1 MAYQALYRTYRPE
14 RFGQMA
20 GQKHITTI
28 LMNQVREGQFSHA
41 YLFCGS
47 RGTGKTT
54 TARILAKA
62 INCLHPENGEP
73 CLRCESCRTAAQQN
87 ADIIEIDAASN
98 TGVDNIRNLIS
109 QAQFAPL
116 QLKYRVFIID
126 EVHMLSAGAF
136 NALLKTLEEPPE
148 HVVFIL
154 ATTEPQKL
162 PATIISR
169 CQRFDFHRLT
179 VPEIISYMQ
188 HILKA
193 DGASVDPDGLR
204 LIARAADGGMRDA
217 LSLLDQCLSFCG
229 EKVTAGD
236 VQTVLGVM
244 DEDFLFDM
252 ADKLLSGDARGAL
265 MSLDQVVRQGRDM
278 TVTAGELAGHMRA
291 LLLAKACGDC
301 ADLLACTADRMAR
314 YEKQA
319 AKHAG
324 ARILYAMERLM
335 AVQNDMRYY
344 PSPRMLLE
352 TVLVRI
358 AQPVD
363 DDSVEALCAR
373 LALVEEKLKD
383 ISLNGVPA
391 APAPAANPAITRA
404 AGPAASS
411 EETPPWEDYLP
422 EPPPEEGYLP
432 AEAYEAPAPGP
443 GAAPEPKPQP
453 EPVSYRPEPKPES
466 PAPQAAAPQPQ
477 PAPKPAAGGDADALW
492 KQVLGRVQKSNALV
506 HRSAAYG
513 RATELTEDQL
523 TITFPAEY
531 ASKLRML
538 NAKSAAIIQGELDAL
553 KPGVKL
559 LLREGGSDSDVADLV
574 GMFKDKLTIT

>member
-14 RFGQMA
+14 TFGQLA

-28 LMNQVREGQFSHA
+28 LMNQVREGQLSHA

-62 INCLHPENGEP
+62 INCLRPENGEP
-73 CLRCESCRTAAQQN
+73 CLACDSCRTAAEQN

-98 TGVDNIRNLIS
+98 NSVENVRDLIS

-126 EVHMLSAGAF
+126 EVHMLSGSAF

-179 VPEIISYMQ
+179 VPEIIGYMQ
-188 HILKA
+188 YILKA
-193 DGASVDPDGLR
+193 DGASVEPDGLR
-204 LIARAADGGMRDA
+204 IIARAADGGMRDA

-229 EKVTAGD
+229 GQVTARD
-236 VQTVLGVM
+236 VQSVLGIM

-252 ADKLLSGDARGAL
+252 ADKLLLGDARGAL
-265 MSLDQVVRQGRDM
+265 LSLDDVVRQGRDM
-278 TVTAGELAGHMRA
+278 AVFAGDLAGHMRS

-301 ADLLACTADRMAR
+301 ADILAVTADRMAR
-314 YEKQA
+314 YQKQA
-319 AKHAG
+319 SKHPNT
-324 ARILYAMERLM
+324 RILYAMEQLM
-335 AVQNDMRYY
+335 RVQSDMRYF

-363 DDSVEALCAR
+363 DSSVEALSAR
-373 LALVEEKLKD
+373 LALVEEQLK
-383 ISLNGVPA
+383 NGVPGAPAAQAAAPVQAVPAPKA
-391 APAPAANPAITRA
+391 APAY
-404 AGPAASS
+404 
-411 EETPPWEDYLP
+411 EEDYLP

-432 AEAYEAPAPGP
+432 EEVYEPQAPAP
-443 GAAPEPKPQP
+443 ASAEAPRPQSQP
-453 EPVSYRPEPKPES
+453 EPVSNRPEPRPES
-466 PAPQAAAPQPQ
+466 PTPQAAAPQPR

-492 KQVLGRVQKSNALV
+492 KQVLARVQKVNALV
-506 HRSAAYG
+506 HRSAAFG
-513 RATELTEDQL
+513 QATALTEDQL
-523 TITFPAEY
+523 TVTFPAEY
-531 ASKLRML
+531 AAKLSML
-538 NAKSAAIIQGELDAL
+538 NARSVAVIQGELDAL
-553 KPGVKL
+553 KPGVRL
-559 LLREGGSDSDVADLV
+559 FLREGESDSDVADLV
-574 GMFKDKLTIT
+574 GLFKDKLTIT

>member
-28 LMNQVREGQFSHA
+28 LMNQVREGQPSHA

-73 CLRCESCRTAAQQN
+73 CLACDSCRTAAGQN

-98 TGVDNIRNLIS
+98 NSVENVRDLIS

-126 EVHMLSAGAF
+126 EVHMLSGSAF

-179 VPEIISYMQ
+179 VPEIIGYMQ
-188 HILKA
+188 YILKA
-193 DGASVDPDGLR
+193 DGASVEPDGLR
-204 LIARAADGGMRDA
+204 IIARAADGGMRDA

-229 EKVTAGD
+229 GKVTAKD
-236 VQTVLGVM
+236 VQSVLGIM

-252 ADKLLSGDARGAL
+252 TDKLLGSDARGAL
-265 MSLDQVVRQGRDM
+265 TSLDEVVRQGRDM
-278 TVTAGELAGHMRA
+278 AVFAGELAGHLRA
-291 LLLAKACGDC
+291 ILLAKACGDC
-301 ADLLACTADRMAR
+301 ADLLACTEDRMAR

-319 AKHAG
+319 SKHAN
-324 ARILYAMERLM
+324 ARILYAMEQLM
-335 AVQNDMRYY
+335 KVQGDMRYF

-363 DDSVEALCAR
+363 DGSVEALSAR
-373 LALVEEKLKD
+373 LALLENKLKE
-383 ISLNGVPA
+383 LEQHGLPA
-391 APAPAANPAITRA
+391 APTAPAPAAPAYD
-404 AGPAASS
+404 
-411 EETPPWEDYLP
+411 EDYLP

-432 AEAYEAPAPGP
+432 EEAYDAPRATPEAPIAAPAPMAP
-443 GAAPEPKPQP
+443 MPKPEPKPQRAPEPKP
-453 EPVSYRPEPKPES
+453 E
-466 PAPQAAAPQPQ
+466 
-477 PAPKPAAGGDADALW
+477 APKPAPQPAAAGDADTLW
-492 KQVLGRVQKSNALV
+492 KQVLARVQKVNAFVRQL
-506 HRSAAYG
+506 AAYG
-513 RATELTEDQL
+513 QASSLTEDQL
-523 TITFPAEY
+523 TVSFPAEY
-531 ASKLRML
+531 AGKLKML
-538 NAKSAAIIQGELDAL
+538 NSRSVAVIQGELSAL
-553 KPGVKL
+553 RPGVQL
-559 LLREGGSDSDVADLV
+559 LLREGDSDVADLV
-574 GMFKDKLTIT
+574 GLFKDKLTIT

>member
-28 LMNQVREGQFSHA
+28 LMNQVREGQPSHA

-62 INCLHPENGEP
+62 INCHHPENGEP
-73 CLRCESCRTAAQQN
+73 CLACDSCRTAAGQN

-98 TGVDNIRNLIS
+98 NSVDNVRDLIS

-126 EVHMLSAGAF
+126 EVHMLSGSAF

-179 VPEIISYMQ
+179 VPEIIGYMQ
-188 HILKA
+188 YILKA
-193 DGASVDPDGLR
+193 DGASVEPDGLR
-204 LIARAADGGMRDA
+204 IIARAADGGMRDA

-229 EKVTAGD
+229 GKVTAKD
-236 VQTVLGVM
+236 VQNVLGIM
-244 DEDFLFDM
+244 DENFLFDM
-252 ADKLLSGDARGAL
+252 ADTLLSGDAKGAL
-265 MSLDQVVRQGRDM
+265 TDLDQVVRQGRDM
-278 TVTAGELAGHMRA
+278 AVFAGELAGHLRS

-301 ADLLACTADRMAR
+301 ADLLAVTADRMAR
-314 YEKQA
+314 YQKQA
-319 AKHAG
+319 QKHAN
-324 ARILYAMERLM
+324 ARILYAMEKLM
-335 AVQNDMRYY
+335 AVQNDMRYF

-363 DDSVEALCAR
+363 DESVEALSAR
-373 LALVEEKLKD
+373 LALVEEKLK
-383 ISLNGVPA
+383 NGVPA
-391 APAPAANPAITRA
+391 PAPAHASAPAPSAAPVYD
-404 AGPAASS
+404 
-411 EETPPWEDYLP
+411 EDYIP

-432 AEAYEAPAPGP
+432 PEAYEPEPAPAP
-443 GAAPEPKPQP
+443 AAPQPRPEPKPQP
-453 EPVSYRPEPKPES
+453 RMEPPAPKAEAPRPK
-466 PAPQAAAPQPQ
+466 PAPQ
-477 PAPKPAAGGDADALW
+477 PAAGGDADALW
-492 KQVLGRVQKSNALV
+492 KQVLARVQKVNAFVRQL
-506 HRSAAYG
+506 AAYG
-513 RATELTEDQL
+513 QAAELTEDQL
-523 TITFPAEY
+523 TVTFPPEY
-531 ASKLRML
+531 AGKLKML
-538 NAKSAAIIQGELDAL
+538 NSRSVATIQGELDAL
-553 KPGVKL
+553 KPGVRL
-559 LLREGGSDSDVADLV
+559 LLREGENDSDVADLV
-574 GMFKDKLTIT
+574 GLFKDKLTIT

>member
-28 LMNQVREGQFSHA
+28 LMNQVREGQLSHA

-62 INCLHPENGEP
+62 INCLHPEDGEP
-73 CLRCESCRTAAQQN
+73 CLQCDSCRTAAQQN

-98 TGVDNIRNLIS
+98 NSVENVRDLIS

-126 EVHMLSAGAF
+126 EVHMLSGSAF

-188 HILKA
+188 YILKA
-193 DGASVDPDGLR
+193 NGAQVEPDGLR
-204 LIARAADGGMRDA
+204 IIGRAADGGMRDA
-217 LSLLDQCLSFCG
+217 LSLLDQCLSFCSG
-229 EKVTAGD
+229 KVSVRD
-236 VQTVLGVM
+236 VQSVLGIM
-244 DEDFLFDM
+244 DEDFLFDI
-252 ADKLLSGDARGAL
+252 ADRLLSGDAKGVL
-265 MSLDQVVRQGRDM
+265 TSLDQVVRQGRDM
-278 TVTAGELAGHMRA
+278 AVFAGDLAGHMRA

-301 ADLLACTADRMAR
+301 SDLLSCTADRMAR

-319 AKHAG
+319 AKHAN
-324 ARILYAMERLM
+324 ARILYAMEQLM
-335 AVQNDMRYY
+335 RVQSDMRYF

-358 AQPVD
+358 SQPVD
-363 DDSVEALCAR
+363 DESVEALSAR
-373 LALVEEKLKD
+373 LALVESQLKD
-383 ISLNGVPA
+383 LQANGVPSGSA
-391 APAPAANPAITRA
+391 TPAPRVVPAYD
-404 AGPAASS
+404 
-411 EETPPWEDYLP
+411 EDYLP

-432 AEAYEAPAPGP
+432 LEAYEEPAPVPAPDPAPAQPKP
-443 GAAPEPKPQP
+443 VSVQPNPEP
-453 EPVSYRPEPKPES
+453 EPAPKAES
-466 PAPQAAAPQPQ
+466 PR
-477 PAPKPAAGGDADALW
+477 PKPAAKPAAGSEADALW
-492 KQVLGRVQKSNALV
+492 KQVLSRVQRVNALV
-506 HRSAAYG
+506 HRSAAFG
-513 RATELTEDQL
+513 QATELTEDQL
-523 TITFPAEY
+523 TVSFPAEY
-531 ASKLRML
+531 AGKLRML
-538 NAKSAAIIQGELDAL
+538 NARSVAVIQGELDIL
-553 KPGVKL
+553 RPGVHL
-559 LLREGGSDSDVADLV
+559 LLREGESDSDLADLV
-574 GMFKDKLTIT
+574 GLFKDKLTIT

>member
-28 LMNQVREGQFSHA
+28 LMNQVREGQPSHA

-73 CLRCESCRTAAQQN
+73 CLACDSCRTAAGQN

-98 TGVDNIRNLIS
+98 NSVENVRDLIS

-126 EVHMLSAGAF
+126 EVHMLSGSAF

-154 ATTEPQKL
+154 ATTESQKL

-179 VPEIISYMQ
+179 VPEIIGYMQ
-188 HILKA
+188 YILKA
-193 DGASVDPDGLR
+193 DGASVEPDGLR
-204 LIARAADGGMRDA
+204 IIARAADGGMRDA

-229 EKVTAGD
+229 GQVTARD
-236 VQTVLGVM
+236 VQNVLGIM

-252 ADKLLSGDARGAL
+252 ADTLLSGDAKGAL
-265 MSLDQVVRQGRDM
+265 TSLDQVVRQGRDM
-278 TVTAGELAGHMRA
+278 AVFAGELAGHMRA

-301 ADLLACTADRMAR
+301 ADLLAVTADRMAR
-314 YEKQA
+314 YQKQA
-319 AKHAG
+319 QKHPN
-324 ARILYAMERLM
+324 ARILYAMEQLM
-335 AVQNDMRYY
+335 RAQNDMRYF

-363 DDSVEALCAR
+363 DSSVEALAAR
-373 LALVEEKLKD
+373 LALVEDRLKD
-383 ISLNGVPA
+383 LSTNGLPAAAPA
-391 APAPAANPAITRA
+391 APAAKAPQEDA
-404 AGPAASS
+404 
-411 EETPPWEDYLP
+411 PPWEDYLP

-432 AEAYEAPAPGP
+432 EEAYAPAP
-443 GAAPEPKPQP
+443 APAPQP
-453 EPVSYRPEPKPES
+453 ALQPQPPA
-466 PAPQAAAPQPQ
+466 PAPQAE
-477 PAPKPAAGGDADALW
+477 APKPAAKPASGGEADALW
-492 KQVLGRVQKSNALV
+492 KQVLARVQRVNALV
-506 HRSAAYG
+506 HRSAAFG
-513 RATELTEDQL
+513 QATELTEDQL
-523 TITFPAEY
+523 TVSFSAQY
-531 ASKLRML
+531 AGKLRML
-538 NAKSAAIIQGELDAL
+538 NARSVAVIQSELDAL
-553 KPGVKL
+553 RPGVRL
-559 LLREGGSDSDVADLV
+559 LLREGEGDSDVADLV
-574 GMFKDKLTIT
+574 GLFKDKLTIT

>member
-28 LMNQVREGQFSHA
+28 LMNQIREGQLSHA

-62 INCLHPENGEP
+62 INCLAPQDGEP
-73 CLRCESCRTAAQQN
+73 CLQCESCRTAAEQN

-98 TGVDNIRNLIS
+98 NGVDNVRELIS

-126 EVHMLSAGAF
+126 EVHMLSGPAF

-148 HVVFIL
+148 HVIFIL

-188 HILKA
+188 YILKT
-193 DGASVDPDGLR
+193 DGSQVEPDGLR
-204 LIARAADGGMRDA
+204 IIARAADGGMRDA

-229 EKVTAGD
+229 GQVTVQD
-236 VQTVLGVM
+236 VQSVLGIM
-244 DEDFLFDM
+244 DEGFLFDM
-252 ADKLLSGDARGAL
+252 ADRLLSGDARGAL
-265 MSLDQVVRQGRDM
+265 LSLDEVVRQGRDM
-278 TVTAGELAGHMRA
+278 AVFAGNMAGHMRA
-291 LLLAKACGDC
+291 LLLAKACGNC
-301 ADLLACTADRMAR
+301 ADILACTADRMSM

-319 AKHAG
+319 AKHPN
-324 ARILYAMERLM
+324 ARILYAMEQLM
-335 AVQNDMRYY
+335 RVQSDMRYF

-363 DDSVEALCAR
+363 DESVEALSAR
-373 LALVEEKLKD
+373 LALVEEKLK
-383 ISLNGVPA
+383 NGAPTF
-391 APAPAANPAITRA
+391 PAPAATM
-404 AGPAASS
+404 
-411 EETPPWEDYLP
+411 PPVQGEDYLP
-422 EPPPEEGYLP
+422 EPPPEDGYLP
-432 AEAYEAPAPGP
+432 AEAYEEPAAPAPAP
-443 GAAPEPKPQP
+443 AEALSQPKTEVPVKPVETVASAPVPAAPKAET
-453 EPVSYRPEPKPES
+453 
-466 PAPQAAAPQPQ
+466 
-477 PAPKPAAGGDADALW
+477 GGGADADALW
-492 KQVLGRVQKSNALV
+492 KQVLNRAEKVNKLASSL
-506 HRSAAYG
+506 AAFG
-513 RATELTEDQL
+513 RALSLSEDQL
-523 TITFPAEY
+523 TVSFPAAY
-531 ASKLRML
+531 AGKLQML
-538 NAKSAAIIQGELDAL
+538 NNRSVAIIQNELD
-553 KPGVKL
+553 KIRPGTHLVL
-559 LLREGGSDSDVADLV
+559 IEGDGDSDVADLI
-574 GMFKDKLTIT
+574 GLFKDKLTIT

>member
-28 LMNQVREGQFSHA
+28 LMNQVREGQLSHA

-73 CLRCESCRTAAQQN
+73 CLQCESCRTAAQQN

-98 TGVDNIRNLIS
+98 NSVDNVRDLIS

-126 EVHMLSAGAF
+126 EVHMLSGSAF

-179 VPEIISYMQ
+179 VPEIIGYMQ
-188 HILKA
+188 YILKA
-193 DGASVDPDGLR
+193 DGAQVEPDGLR
-204 LIARAADGGMRDA
+204 IIARAADGGMRDA

-229 EKVTAGD
+229 GKVTAKD
-236 VQTVLGVM
+236 VQSVLGIM

-252 ADKLLSGDARGAL
+252 ADTLLLGDARGAL
-265 MSLDQVVRQGRDM
+265 QSLDLVVRQGRDM
-278 TVTAGELAGHMRA
+278 AVFAGDLAGHMRA

-301 ADLLACTADRMAR
+301 ADLLSCTADRMAR

-319 AKHAG
+319 AKHPN
-324 ARILYAMERLM
+324 ARILYAMEQLM
-335 AVQNDMRYY
+335 RVQSDMRYF

-363 DDSVEALCAR
+363 DESVEALTAR
-373 LALVEEKLKD
+373 LALVEEQMKALQA
-383 ISLNGVPA
+383 NGVPA
-391 APAPAANPAITRA
+391 SAAPTPKPEAPDL
-404 AGPAASS
+404 G
-411 EETPPWEDYLP
+411 EDYLP

-432 AEAYEAPAPGP
+432 EEAYEAPTPIFEEAPASQP
-443 GAAPEPKPQP
+443 RPEPPAQPRPQPPAQPKEEPKPTA
-453 EPVSYRPEPKPES
+453 KP
-466 PAPQAAAPQPQ
+466 AAR
-477 PAPKPAAGGDADALW
+477 PAAGGEADDAILADALW
-492 KQVLGRVQKSNALV
+492 KQVLNRVQRVNALV
-506 HRSAAYG
+506 HRSAAFG
-513 RATELTEDQL
+513 QATELTEDQL
-523 TITFPAEY
+523 TVSFPAEY
-531 ASKLRML
+531 AGKLRML
-538 NAKSAAIIQGELDAL
+538 NARSVAVIQGELDAL
-553 KPGVKL
+553 RPGVKL
-559 LLREGGSDSDVADLV
+559 LLREGEGDSDVAELV
-574 GMFKDKLTIT
+574 GLFKDKLTIT

>member
-28 LMNQVREGQFSHA
+28 LMNQVREGQLSHA

-73 CLRCESCRTAAQQN
+73 CLQCDSCRTAAQQN

-98 TGVDNIRNLIS
+98 TGVDNVRELIS

-126 EVHMLSAGAF
+126 EVHMLSTPAF

-179 VPEIISYMQ
+179 VPEIMGYMQ
-188 HILKA
+188 YILKA
-193 DGASVDPDGLR
+193 DGARVDPDGLR
-204 LIARAADGGMRDA
+204 IIARAADGGMRDA

-229 EKVTAGD
+229 GNVSAKD
-236 VQTVLGVM
+236 VQSVLGIM
-244 DEDFLFDM
+244 DEDFLFAM
-252 ADKLLSGDARGAL
+252 TEKLLTGDAKGAL
-265 MSLDQVVRQGRDM
+265 LGLDEVVTEGRDM
-278 TVTAGELAGHMRA
+278 AVFAGDLAGHMRS

-301 ADLLACTADRMAR
+301 ADLLSCTADRMAR
-314 YEKQA
+314 YQKQA
-319 AKHAG
+319 AKHPN
-324 ARILYAMERLM
+324 ARILYAMEKLM
-335 AVQNDMRYY
+335 AVQSDMRYF

-363 DDSVEALCAR
+363 DESAEALSAR
-373 LALVEEKLKD
+373 LALVENQLKELQEK
-383 ISLNGVPA
+383 GVPA
-391 APAPAANPAITRA
+391 AAATAPRPAAPDD
-404 AGPAASS
+404 G
-411 EETPPWEDYLP
+411 EDYLP

-432 AEAYEAPAPGP
+432 EEAYGPEPEP
-443 GAAPEPKPQP
+443 GAPIP
-453 EPVSYRPEPKPES
+453 
-466 PAPQAAAPQPQ
+466 AAAPQPQ
-477 PAPKPAAGGDADALW
+477 PKPGPKPQPKPEPPVPALKPAAKPASGGGAAEADALW
-492 KQVLGRVQKSNALV
+492 KQVLARVQKVNAMV
-506 HRSAAYG
+506 HKYASFGQASA
-513 RATELTEDQL
+513 LTEDQL
-523 TITFPAEY
+523 TVSFPAEY
-531 ASKLRML
+531 AGKLRMI
-538 NAKSAAIIQGELDAL
+538 NARNFAVIQGELDAL

-559 LLREGGSDSDVADLV
+559 FLREGESDSDVADLV
-574 GMFKDKLTIT
+574 GIFKDKLTIS

>member
-28 LMNQVREGQFSHA
+28 LMNQVREGQLSHA

-62 INCLHPENGEP
+62 INCLHPEDGEP
-73 CLRCESCRTAAQQN
+73 CLGCENCRTAAAQN

-98 TGVDNIRNLIS
+98 NSVENVRDLIA
-109 QAQFAPL
+109 QVQFAPL

-126 EVHMLSAGAF
+126 EVHMLSGSAF

-169 CQRFDFHRLT
+169 CQRFDFHRLS
-179 VPEIISYMQ
+179 VPEIMGYMQ
-188 HILKA
+188 RILQA
-193 DGASVDPDGLR
+193 DGAQAEPDGLR
-204 LIARAADGGMRDA
+204 IIARAADGGMRDA
-217 LSLLDQCLSFCG
+217 LSLLDQCLSFCHG
-229 EKVTAGD
+229 RITAGD
-236 VQTVLGVM
+236 VESILGIM
-244 DEDFLFDM
+244 DESFLFDM
-252 ADKLLSGDARGAL
+252 AEKLLTGDARGAL
-265 MSLDQVVRQGRDM
+265 TALEDVVRQGRDM
-278 TVTAGELAGHMRA
+278 TVFAGELAGHMRS

-301 ADLLACTADRMAR
+301 ADMLSCTEDRMAR

-319 AKHAG
+319 AKHPN

-358 AQPVD
+358 AQPVED
-363 DDSVEALCAR
+363 AGTEALAAR
-373 LALVEEKLKD
+373 IALLEKQIQDLTEKG
-383 ISLNGVPA
+383 IPA
-391 APAPAANPAITRA
+391 APAPAAAV
-404 AGPAASS
+404 PAAPASAAQPAY
-411 EETPPWEDYLP
+411 EEDYLP

-432 AEAYEAPAPGP
+432 EEAYEPPADPAPAPAP
-443 GAAPEPKPQP
+443 APAAQAPVQPAPEFKAPVQP
-453 EPVSYRPEPKPES
+453 S
-466 PAPQAAAPQPQ
+466 PAPAPRTAAPAAPQGT
-477 PAPKPAAGGDADALW
+477 ASANEADALW
-492 KQVLGRVQKSNALV
+492 KQVLAQVQKVNALT
-506 HRSAAYG
+506 RQLAAFG
-513 RATELTEDQL
+513 QATSLTEDQL
-523 TITFPAEY
+523 TVTFAPAY
-531 ASKLRML
+531 AGKLKMI
-538 NAKSAAIIQGELDAL
+538 NARSVAVIQAELDKL
-553 KPGVKL
+553 KPGVRL
-559 LLREGGSDSDVADLV
+559 LLREGESDGDVTELV
-574 GMFKDKLTIT
+574 GLFKDKLTIT

>member
-28 LMNQVREGQFSHA
+28 LMNQVREGQLSHA

-73 CLRCESCRTAAQQN
+73 CLDCDSCRTAAGQN

-98 TGVDNIRNLIS
+98 NSVENVRDLIS

-126 EVHMLSAGAF
+126 EVHMLSGSAF

-179 VPEIISYMQ
+179 VPEIIGYMQ
-188 HILKA
+188 YILKA
-193 DGASVDPDGLR
+193 DGASVEPDGLR
-204 LIARAADGGMRDA
+204 IIARAADGGMRDA

-229 EKVTAGD
+229 GQVTARD
-236 VQTVLGVM
+236 VQNVLGIM

-252 ADKLLSGDARGAL
+252 ADTLLSGDAKGAL
-265 MSLDQVVRQGRDM
+265 TSLDQVVRQGRDM
-278 TVTAGELAGHMRA
+278 AVFAGELAGHMRA

-301 ADLLACTADRMAR
+301 ADLLAVTADRMAR
-314 YEKQA
+314 YQKQA
-319 AKHAG
+319 QKHPN
-324 ARILYAMERLM
+324 ARILYAMEQLM
-335 AVQNDMRYY
+335 RAQNDMRYF

-363 DDSVEALCAR
+363 DGSVEALSAR
-373 LALVEEKLKD
+373 LALLENKLKELEQHGL
-383 ISLNGVPA
+383 SAAPA
-391 APAPAANPAITRA
+391 APAPAAPAYD
-404 AGPAASS
+404 
-411 EETPPWEDYLP
+411 EDYLP

-432 AEAYEAPAPGP
+432 EEAYDAPRTTPEAPIAAPAPMAP
-443 GAAPEPKPQP
+443 PMPKPEPKPQRAPEPKP
-453 EPVSYRPEPKPES
+453 E
-466 PAPQAAAPQPQ
+466 
-477 PAPKPAAGGDADALW
+477 APKPAPQPAATGDADALW
-492 KQVLGRVQKSNALV
+492 KQVLARVQKVNAFVRQL
-506 HRSAAYG
+506 AAYG
-513 RATELTEDQL
+513 QASSLTEDQL
-523 TITFPAEY
+523 TVSFPAEY
-531 ASKLRML
+531 AGKLKML
-538 NAKSAAIIQGELDAL
+538 NSRSVAVIQGELSAL
-553 KPGVKL
+553 RPGVQL
-559 LLREGGSDSDVADLV
+559 LLREGDSDVADLV
-574 GMFKDKLTIT
+574 GLFKDKLTIT

>member
-28 LMNQVREGQFSHA
+28 LMNQVREGQPSHA

-73 CLRCESCRTAAQQN
+73 CLDCDSCRTAAGQN

-98 TGVDNIRNLIS
+98 NSVENVRDLIS

-126 EVHMLSAGAF
+126 EVHMLSGSAF

-179 VPEIISYMQ
+179 VPEIIGYMQ
-188 HILKA
+188 YILKA
-193 DGASVDPDGLR
+193 DGASVEPDGLR
-204 LIARAADGGMRDA
+204 IIARAADGGMRDA

-229 EKVTAGD
+229 GQVTARD
-236 VQTVLGVM
+236 VQNVLGIM

-252 ADKLLSGDARGAL
+252 ADTLLSGDAKGAL
-265 MSLDQVVRQGRDM
+265 TSLDQVVRQGRDM
-278 TVTAGELAGHMRA
+278 AVFAGELAGHMRA

-301 ADLLACTADRMAR
+301 ADLLAVTADRMAR
-314 YEKQA
+314 YQKQA
-319 AKHAG
+319 QKHPN
-324 ARILYAMERLM
+324 ARILYAMEQLM
-335 AVQNDMRYY
+335 RAQNDMRYF

-363 DDSVEALCAR
+363 DGSVEALSAR
-373 LALVEEKLKD
+373 LALLENKLKE
-383 ISLNGVPA
+383 LEQHGLPAAPTTPAPA
-391 APAPAANPAITRA
+391 APAYD
-404 AGPAASS
+404 
-411 EETPPWEDYLP
+411 EDYLP

-432 AEAYEAPAPGP
+432 EEAYDAPRATPEAPIAAPAPMAP
-443 GAAPEPKPQP
+443 PMPKPEPKPQRAPEPKP
-453 EPVSYRPEPKPES
+453 E
-466 PAPQAAAPQPQ
+466 
-477 PAPKPAAGGDADALW
+477 APKPAPQPAAAGDADALW
-492 KQVLGRVQKSNALV
+492 KQVLARVQKVNAFVRQL
-506 HRSAAYG
+506 AAYG
-513 RATELTEDQL
+513 QASSLTEDQL
-523 TITFPAEY
+523 TVSFPADY
-531 ASKLRML
+531 AGKLKML
-538 NAKSAAIIQGELDAL
+538 NSRSVAVIQGELSAL
-553 KPGVKL
+553 RPGVQL
-559 LLREGGSDSDVADLV
+559 FLREGDSDVADLV
-574 GMFKDKLTIT
+574 GLFKDKLTIT

>member
-14 RFGQMA
+14 TFGQMA

-28 LMNQVREGQFSHA
+28 LMNQVREGQLSHA

-54 TARILAKA
+54 TTRILAKA
-62 INCLHPENGEP
+62 INCLHPEKGEP
-73 CLRCESCRTAAQQN
+73 CLQCDSCRAAREQN
-87 ADIIEIDAASN
+87 PDIIEIDAASN
-98 TGVDNIRNLIS
+98 NSVENVRDLIS

-116 QLKYRVFIID
+116 QLNYRVFIID
-126 EVHMLSAGAF
+126 EVHMLSGSAF

-179 VPEIISYMQ
+179 VPEIMGYMQ
-188 HILKA
+188 YILQA
-193 DGASVDPDGLR
+193 DGAQVEPDGLR

-229 EKVTAGD
+229 EKVTAQD
-236 VQTVLGVM
+236 VQNVLGIM
-244 DEDFLFDM
+244 DEGFLFDM
-252 ADKLLSGDARGAL
+252 ADTLLSGDARGAL
-265 MSLDQVVRQGRDM
+265 LSLDTVVRQGRDM
-278 TVTAGELAGHMRA
+278 AVFAGELAGHMRS

-301 ADLLACTADRMAR
+301 ADLLAVTADRMAR

-319 AKHAG
+319 ARHPN
-324 ARILYAMERLM
+324 ARILYAMEKLM
-335 AVQNDMRYY
+335 AVQNDMRYF

-363 DDSVEALCAR
+363 DGSVEALSAR
-373 LALVEEKLKD
+373 LALVEKQLKD
-383 ISLNGVPA
+383 GVPAPA
-391 APAPAANPAITRA
+391 APAQKLAPAY
-404 AGPAASS
+404 
-411 EETPPWEDYLP
+411 EEDYLP

-432 AEAYEAPAPGP
+432 EEAYDEPAPAPVP
-443 GAAPEPKPQP
+443 IQAAPPAPDPKPHPQAAP
-453 EPVSYRPEPKPES
+453 
-466 PAPQAAAPQPQ
+466 PAPQPKA
-477 PAPKPAAGGDADALW
+477 APKPAAGGEADALW
-492 KQVLGRVQKSNALV
+492 KQVLSRVQKVNALI
-506 HRSAAYG
+506 HRSAAFG
-513 RATELTEDQL
+513 QASSLTEDQL
-523 TITFPAEY
+523 TVSFPAEY
-531 ASKLRML
+531 AGKLKML
-538 NAKSAAIIQGELDAL
+538 NSKSVAVIQGELDAI
-553 KPGVKL
+553 KPGVHL
-559 LLREGGSDSDVADLV
+559 LLREGESDSDVAELV
-574 GMFKDKLTIT
+574 GLFKDKLTIT

>member
-14 RFGQMA
+14 TFGQMA

-28 LMNQVREGQFSHA
+28 LMNQVREGQLSHA

-73 CLRCESCRTAAQQN
+73 CLRCDSCRTAAQQN

-98 TGVDNIRNLIS
+98 TGVDNVRDLIS

-126 EVHMLSAGAF
+126 EVHMLSPAAF

-179 VPEIISYMQ
+179 VPEIIGYMQ
-188 HILKA
+188 YILQA
-193 DGASVDPDGLR
+193 DGAQVEPDGLR
-204 LIARAADGGMRDA
+204 IIARAADGGMRDA

-229 EKVTAGD
+229 GKVTAKD
-236 VQTVLGVM
+236 VQMVLGIM

-252 ADKLLSGDARGAL
+252 AETLLTGDARGAL
-265 MSLDQVVRQGRDM
+265 LSLDQVVRQGRDM
-278 TVTAGELAGHMRA
+278 SVFAGELAGHMRS
-291 LLLAKACGDC
+291 LLLVKACGDC
-301 ADLLACTADRMAR
+301 ADLLAVTADRLAR
-314 YEKQA
+314 YQKQA
-319 AKHAG
+319 AKHAN
-324 ARILYAMERLM
+324 ARILYAMEKLM
-335 AVQNDMRYY
+335 AVQNDMRYF

-363 DDSVEALCAR
+363 DESVEALAAR
-373 LALVEEKLKD
+373 LALVEEKLK
-383 ISLNGVPA
+383 NGGPA
-391 APAPAANPAITRA
+391 APAASAAPVIQAAPAPKAAPAY
-404 AGPAASS
+404 
-411 EETPPWEDYLP
+411 EEDYLP

-432 AEAYEAPAPGP
+432 EEAYEA
-443 GAAPEPKPQP
+443 
-453 EPVSYRPEPKPES
+453 SES
-466 PAPQAAAPQPQ
+466 PAQATPSAPVSQ
-477 PAPKPAAGGDADALW
+477 PAPAAPKAAPRPTGGGEADEAILADALW
-492 KQVLGRVQKSNALV
+492 KQVLARVQKVNALV
-506 HRSAAYG
+506 HRSAAFG
-513 RATELTEDQL
+513 QATELTEEQL
-523 TITFPAEY
+523 TVSFPAEY
-531 ASKLRML
+531 VGKLKML
-538 NAKSAAIIQGELDAL
+538 NARSVAVIQGELDAL
-553 KPGVKL
+553 KPGVHL
-559 LLREGGSDSDVADLV
+559 LLKEGESDKDVADLV
-574 GMFKDKLTIT
+574 GLFKDKLTIT

>member
-28 LMNQVREGQFSHA
+28 LMNQVREGQLSHA

-54 TARILAKA
+54 TARILSKA

-73 CLRCESCRTAAQQN
+73 CLQCDSCRTAAQQN

-98 TGVDNIRNLIS
+98 NSVDNVRDLIS

-126 EVHMLSAGAF
+126 EVHMLSGSAF

-169 CQRFDFHRLT
+169 CQRFDFHQLT
-179 VPEIISYMQ
+179 VPEIMGYMQ
-188 HILKA
+188 YILKA
-193 DGASVDPDGLR
+193 DGAQVEPDGLR
-204 LIARAADGGMRDA
+204 IIARAADGGMRDA

-229 EKVTAGD
+229 GKVTAGD
-236 VQTVLGVM
+236 VQSVLGIM
-244 DEDFLFDM
+244 DEGFLFDM
-252 ADKLLSGDARGAL
+252 ANTLLLGDARGAL
-265 MSLDQVVRQGRDM
+265 LGLDQVVRQGRDM
-278 TVTAGELAGHMRA
+278 AVFAGDLAGHMRA

-301 ADLLACTADRMAR
+301 ADLLSCTADRMAR

-319 AKHAG
+319 SKHPNT
-324 ARILYAMERLM
+324 RILYAMEQLM
-335 AVQNDMRYY
+335 RVQSDMRYF

-363 DDSVEALCAR
+363 DESVEALSAR
-373 LALVEEKLKD
+373 LALVEEQLKA
-383 ISLNGVPA
+383 LQANGVPA
-391 APAPAANPAITRA
+391 AAALAPKLFAPDY
-404 AGPAASS
+404 G
-411 EETPPWEDYLP
+411 EDYLP

-432 AEAYEAPAPGP
+432 EEAYEAPTPVPAP
-443 GAAPEPKPQP
+443 APAPRPALEPPAQL
-453 EPVSYRPEPKPES
+453 EPES
-466 PAPQAAAPQPQ
+466 PAQPKEEPK
-477 PAPKPAAGGDADALW
+477 PAPKPAARPAAGGEADALW
-492 KQVLGRVQKSNALV
+492 KQVLNRVQKVNALV
-506 HRSAAYG
+506 HKSAAFG
-513 RATELTEDQL
+513 QATELTEEQL
-523 TITFPAEY
+523 TVSFPAEY
-531 ASKLRML
+531 AGKLKMI
-538 NAKSAAIIQGELDAL
+538 NARGVAMIQGELDAL
-553 KPGVKL
+553 RPGVKL
-559 LLREGGSDSDVADLV
+559 LLRESEADSDVAELV
-574 GMFKDKLTIT
+574 GIFKDKLTIS

>member
-28 LMNQVREGQFSHA
+28 LMNQVREKQLSHA

-73 CLRCESCRTAAQQN
+73 CLQCDSCRTAAQQN

-98 TGVDNIRNLIS
+98 NSVENVRDLIS

-126 EVHMLSAGAF
+126 EVHMLSGSAF

-148 HVVFIL
+148 HVIFIL

-179 VPEIISYMQ
+179 MPEIMGYMQ
-188 HILKA
+188 HILKT
-193 DGASVDPDGLR
+193 DGAQVEPDGLR
-204 LIARAADGGMRDA
+204 IIARAADGGMRDA

-229 EKVTAGD
+229 GKVTAKD
-236 VQTVLGVM
+236 VQSVLGIM

-252 ADKLLSGDARGAL
+252 AHKLLAGDARGSL
-265 MSLDQVVRQGRDM
+265 FSLDEVVRQGRDM
-278 TVTAGELAGHMRA
+278 AVFAGELAGHMRA

-301 ADLLACTADRMAR
+301 ADLLSCTADRMAR

-319 AKHAG
+319 AKHPN
-324 ARILYAMERLM
+324 ARILYAMEQLM
-335 AVQNDMRYY
+335 RVQGDMRYF

-363 DDSVEALCAR
+363 DDGLEALSAR
-373 LALVEEKLKD
+373 LALVENKLKD
-383 ISLNGVPA
+383 LQVNGIPM
-391 APAPAANPAITRA
+391 APAPADPA
-404 AGPAASS
+404 SQMNS
-411 EETPPWEDYLP
+411 VYDEDYLP

-432 AEAYEAPAPGP
+432 EEVYEAAP
-443 GAAPEPKPQP
+443 APEPKATPRSEPGP
-453 EPVSYRPEPKPES
+453 EPLQPRREPEP
-466 PAPQAAAPQPQ
+466 APKAEDG
-477 PAPKPAAGGDADALW
+477 APKPAAMPGSGEEADALW
-492 KQVLGRVQKSNALV
+492 KQVLARVQKANPMV
-506 HRSAAYG
+506 HRYAAFG
-513 RATELTEDQL
+513 QAAELTGDQL
-523 TITFPAEY
+523 TVSFPAEY
-531 ASKLRML
+531 AGRLRML
-538 NAKSAAIIQGELDAL
+538 NARSVAMIQGELNAL
-553 KPGVKL
+553 RPGIQL

-574 GMFKDKLTIT
+574 GLFKDKLTIT

>member
-28 LMNQVREGQFSHA
+28 LMNQVREGQPSHA

-73 CLRCESCRTAAQQN
+73 CLACDSCRTAAGQN

-98 TGVDNIRNLIS
+98 NSVDNVRDLIS

-126 EVHMLSAGAF
+126 EVHMLSGSAF

-179 VPEIISYMQ
+179 VPEIIGYMQ
-188 HILKA
+188 YILKA
-193 DGASVDPDGLR
+193 DGASVEPDGLR
-204 LIARAADGGMRDA
+204 IIARAADGGMRDA

-229 EKVTAGD
+229 GKVTAKD
-236 VQTVLGVM
+236 VQNVLGIM
-244 DEDFLFDM
+244 DENFLFDM
-252 ADKLLSGDARGAL
+252 ADTLLSGDAKGAL
-265 MSLDQVVRQGRDM
+265 TDLDQVVRQGRDM
-278 TVTAGELAGHMRA
+278 AVFAGELAGHLRS

-301 ADLLACTADRMAR
+301 ADLLAVTADRMAR
-314 YEKQA
+314 YQKQA
-319 AKHAG
+319 QKHAN
-324 ARILYAMERLM
+324 ARILYAMEKLM
-335 AVQNDMRYY
+335 AVQNDMRYF

-363 DDSVEALCAR
+363 DESVEALSAR
-373 LALVEEKLKD
+373 LALVEEKLK
-383 ISLNGVPA
+383 NGVPA
-391 APAPAANPAITRA
+391 PAPAHASAPAPEAAPVYD
-404 AGPAASS
+404 
-411 EETPPWEDYLP
+411 EDYIP

-432 AEAYEAPAPGP
+432 PEAYEPEPAPAP
-443 GAAPEPKPQP
+443 AAPQPRPEPKPQP
-453 EPVSYRPEPKPES
+453 RMEPPAPKAEAPRPK
-466 PAPQAAAPQPQ
+466 PAPQ
-477 PAPKPAAGGDADALW
+477 PAAGGDADALW
-492 KQVLGRVQKSNALV
+492 KQVLARVQKVNAFVRQL
-506 HRSAAYG
+506 AAYG
-513 RATELTEDQL
+513 QAAELTEDQL
-523 TITFPAEY
+523 TVTFPPEY
-531 ASKLRML
+531 AGKLKML
-538 NAKSAAIIQGELDAL
+538 NSRSVATIQGELDAL
-553 KPGVKL
+553 KPGVRL
-559 LLREGGSDSDVADLV
+559 LLREGENDSDVADLV
-574 GMFKDKLTIT
+574 GLFKDKLTIT

>member
-14 RFGQMA
+14 TFGQMA

-28 LMNQVREGQFSHA
+28 LMNQVREGQLSHA

-73 CLRCESCRTAAQQN
+73 CLQCDSCRTAAQQN
-87 ADIIEIDAASN
+87 PDIIEIDAASN
-98 TGVDNIRNLIS
+98 NSVENVRDLIS

-126 EVHMLSAGAF
+126 EVHMLSGSAF

-179 VPEIISYMQ
+179 VPEIMGYMQ
-188 HILKA
+188 YILKT
-193 DGASVDPDGLR
+193 DGAQMEPDGLR

-229 EKVTAGD
+229 EKVTAKD
-236 VQTVLGVM
+236 VQNVLGIM

-252 ADKLLSGDARGAL
+252 ADTLLMGDARGAL
-265 MSLDQVVRQGRDM
+265 LRLDDVVRQGRDM
-278 TVTAGELAGHMRA
+278 AVFAGELAGHMRS

-301 ADLLACTADRMAR
+301 ADLLSCTADRMAR
-314 YEKQA
+314 YQKQA
-319 AKHAG
+319 GKHPN
-324 ARILYAMERLM
+324 ARILYAMEKLM
-335 AVQNDMRYY
+335 AVQNDMRYF

-363 DDSVEALCAR
+363 DESVEALSAR
-373 LALVEEKLKD
+373 LALVEEQLK
-383 ISLNGVPA
+383 NGVPAPA
-391 APAPAANPAITRA
+391 APAPKAAPVY
-404 AGPAASS
+404 
-411 EETPPWEDYLP
+411 EEEDYLP

-432 AEAYEAPAPGP
+432 EEAYDEPAPATVEAPAPK
-443 GAAPEPKPQP
+443 PEPKPQP
-453 EPVSYRPEPKPES
+453 EPGPK
-466 PAPQAAAPQPQ
+466 AAPQPK
-477 PAPKPAAGGDADALW
+477 PAPKPALGGEADALW
-492 KQVLGRVQKSNALV
+492 KQVLARVQKANALV
-506 HRSAAYG
+506 HRSAAFG
-513 RATELTEDQL
+513 QATELTEDQL
-523 TITFPAEY
+523 TISFPAEY
-531 ASKLRML
+531 AGKLRML
-538 NAKSAAIIQGELDAL
+538 NSRSVAVIQGELDAL
-553 KPGVKL
+553 RPGVKL
-559 LLREGGSDSDVADLV
+559 LLREGESDSDVADLV
-574 GMFKDKLTIT
+574 GLFKDKLTIT

>member
-14 RFGQMA
+14 TFGQMA

-28 LMNQVREGQFSHA
+28 LMNQVREGQLSHA

-73 CLRCESCRTAAQQN
+73 CLRCDSCRTAAQQN

-98 TGVDNIRNLIS
+98 TGVDNVRDLIS

-126 EVHMLSAGAF
+126 EVHMLSPAAF

-179 VPEIISYMQ
+179 VPEIIGYMQ
-188 HILKA
+188 YILQA
-193 DGASVDPDGLR
+193 DGAQVEPDGLR
-204 LIARAADGGMRDA
+204 IIARAADGGMRDA

-229 EKVTAGD
+229 GKVTAKD
-236 VQTVLGVM
+236 VQMVLGIM

-252 ADKLLSGDARGAL
+252 AETLLTGDARGAL
-265 MSLDQVVRQGRDM
+265 LSLDQVVRQGRDM
-278 TVTAGELAGHMRA
+278 SVFAGELAGHMRS
-291 LLLAKACGDC
+291 LLLVKACGDC
-301 ADLLACTADRMAR
+301 ADLLAVTADRLAR
-314 YEKQA
+314 YQKQA
-319 AKHAG
+319 AKHAN
-324 ARILYAMERLM
+324 ARILYAMEKLM
-335 AVQNDMRYY
+335 AVQNDMRYF

-363 DDSVEALCAR
+363 DESVEALAAR
-373 LALVEEKLKD
+373 LALVEEKLK
-383 ISLNGVPA
+383 NGVPA
-391 APAPAANPAITRA
+391 APVASAAPAIQAAPASKA
-404 AGPAASS
+404 APAY
-411 EETPPWEDYLP
+411 EEDYLP
-422 EPPPEEGYLP
+422 EPTPEEGYLP
-432 AEAYEAPAPGP
+432 EEAYEDSEPPAPVTAALVQATPSAPVSQPAPAAHSQPAP
-443 GAAPEPKPQP
+443 AAPK
-453 EPVSYRPEPKPES
+453 
-466 PAPQAAAPQPQ
+466 AAPQPT
-477 PAPKPAAGGDADALW
+477 GGGEADEAILADALW
-492 KQVLGRVQKSNALV
+492 KQVLARVQKVNALV
-506 HRSAAYG
+506 HRSAAFG
-513 RATELTEDQL
+513 QATELTEEEL
-523 TITFPAEY
+523 TVSFPAEY
-531 ASKLRML
+531 AGKLKML
-538 NAKSAAIIQGELDAL
+538 NARSVAVIQGELDAL
-553 KPGVKL
+553 RPGVHL
-559 LLREGGSDSDVADLV
+559 LLKEGESDKDVADLV
-574 GMFKDKLTIT
+574 GLFKDKLTIT

>member
-28 LMNQVREGQFSHA
+28 LMNQVREGQPSHA

-73 CLRCESCRTAAQQN
+73 CLACDSCRTAAGQN

-98 TGVDNIRNLIS
+98 NSVDNVRDLIS

-126 EVHMLSAGAF
+126 EVHMLSGSAF

-179 VPEIISYMQ
+179 VPEIIGYMQ
-188 HILKA
+188 YILKA
-193 DGASVDPDGLR
+193 DGASVEPDGLR
-204 LIARAADGGMRDA
+204 IIARAADGGMRDA

-229 EKVTAGD
+229 GKVTAKD
-236 VQTVLGVM
+236 VQNVLGIM
-244 DEDFLFDM
+244 DENFLFDM
-252 ADKLLSGDARGAL
+252 ADTLLSGDAKGAL
-265 MSLDQVVRQGRDM
+265 TDLDQVVRQGRDM
-278 TVTAGELAGHMRA
+278 AVFAGELAGHLRS

-301 ADLLACTADRMAR
+301 ADLLAVTADRMAR
-314 YEKQA
+314 YQKQA
-319 AKHAG
+319 QKHAN
-324 ARILYAMERLM
+324 ARILYAMEKLM
-335 AVQNDMRYY
+335 AVQNDMRYF

-363 DDSVEALCAR
+363 DESVEALSAR
-373 LALVEEKLKD
+373 LALVEEKLK
-383 ISLNGVPA
+383 NGVPA
-391 APAPAANPAITRA
+391 PAPAHASAPAPSAAPVYD
-404 AGPAASS
+404 
-411 EETPPWEDYLP
+411 EDYIP

-432 AEAYEAPAPGP
+432 PEAYEPEPAPAP
-443 GAAPEPKPQP
+443 AAPQPRPEPKPQP
-453 EPVSYRPEPKPES
+453 RMEPPAPKAEAPRPK
-466 PAPQAAAPQPQ
+466 PAPQ
-477 PAPKPAAGGDADALW
+477 PAAGGDADALW
-492 KQVLGRVQKSNALV
+492 KQVLARVQKVNAFVRQL
-506 HRSAAYG
+506 AAYG
-513 RATELTEDQL
+513 QAAELTEEQL
-523 TITFPAEY
+523 TVTFPPEY
-531 ASKLRML
+531 AGKLKML
-538 NAKSAAIIQGELDAL
+538 NSRSVATIQGELDAL
-553 KPGVKL
+553 KPGVRL
-559 LLREGGSDSDVADLV
+559 LLREGENDSDVADLV
-574 GMFKDKLTIT
+574 GLFKDKLTIT